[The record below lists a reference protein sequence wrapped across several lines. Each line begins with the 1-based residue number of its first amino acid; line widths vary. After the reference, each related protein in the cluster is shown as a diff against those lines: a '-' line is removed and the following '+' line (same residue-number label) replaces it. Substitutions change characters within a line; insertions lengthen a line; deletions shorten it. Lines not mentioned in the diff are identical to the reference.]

1 MTIKN
6 KIIAATPFISLII
19 FLLMG
24 YIWGLWHPGWL
35 AFLLIPIVPVLLG
48 VKKIKHIYPF
58 ICGVLYLLMGF
69 IWGLWHPGW
78 IIFLTIPIFSIFTHK
93 SKRIR
98 IDDDD
103 EIHIKM

>member
-24 YIWGLWHPGWL
+24 YIWGLWHPGW
-35 AFLLIPIVPVLLG
+35 
-48 VKKIKHIYPF
+48 
-58 ICGVLYLLMGF
+58 
-69 IWGLWHPGW
+69 

-93 SKRIR
+93 SKRIH